1 MSDGMLIVCGQR
13 ELSEYLSSII
23 TSAVPGRHTIALSGA
38 DARRRTS
45 LSEFS
50 AILIAGRLIDDASLD
65 LALDLARDGCNGI
78 MVVTERSELFDA
90 HEMLDGTGV
99 TILSK
104 PLTKDALLQAIKL
117 ILKVGESGGTIEK
130 AKLMLMQHKNFTEPQ
145 AHRYIQKL
153 SMDKRLPREVAAQY
167 ILKAIERELGGAK

>member
-1 MSDGMLIVCGQR
+1 MLIVCGQR
-13 ELSEYLSSII
+13 ELSEYLSGII
-23 TSAVPGRHTIALSGA
+23 TAAVPGRHTVALSGA

-50 AILIAGRLIDDASLD
+50 AILIAGRLSDGLGLD
-65 LALDLARDGCNGI
+65 LALDLAHGGCTGI

-90 HEMLDGTGV
+90 HELLDGTGV

-117 ILKVGESGGTIEK
+117 ILKVGESGGTVEK
-130 AKLMLMQHKNFTEPQ
+130 AKLMLMQHKNYTEPQ

-167 ILKAIERELGGAK
+167 VIKAIERELSGNK